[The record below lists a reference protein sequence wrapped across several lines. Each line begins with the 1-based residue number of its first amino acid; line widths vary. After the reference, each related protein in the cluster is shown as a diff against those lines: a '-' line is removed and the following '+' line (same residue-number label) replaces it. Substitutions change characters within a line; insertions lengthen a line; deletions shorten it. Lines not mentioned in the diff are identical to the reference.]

1 MSEYE
6 SVVRDGMRIDWDV
19 PIAMDDGVALR
30 ADVFRP
36 MAEGRYPVI
45 MTAGPYGKWL
55 HFDAFAVQ
63 YARLCAEHPEVL
75 SDSSNTYQ
83 VYEMCDPEKF
93 VPEGYVVVR
102 IDTRGAG
109 RSPGFLDIWSLREA
123 KDYAI
128 CIEWAAR
135 QAWSSGKIGL
145 SGISYLAMN
154 QWQVAA
160 LEPPHLTAMFVFEGA
175 YDYYRDM
182 VRHGGILCTF
192 SRVLYGPAILSVQHG
207 RGPRGPRGRFTGDWV
222 AGPETLSEEQLGA
235 NRRDWHQDCLTFG
248 LASDEFWTSRLPDLA
263 KIKVPLI
270 SLANWGGPGLHLR
283 GNVEGF
289 LGAAS
294 AQKWLEFHGLEHWTE
309 YYTDYGVGLQ
319 KRFFAHFLKGETNGW
334 DQEPRVRMKVRAPG
348 KEFVDRHEDAWPIPR
363 TQWTRLYLHPDDYG
377 LAGAPPARDGQ
388 VTYRGLSAGVTF
400 LTQPLEQEI
409 EITGPIAV
417 KLFVSSETEDA
428 DLFVV
433 VRAFAPDFKEVT
445 FQGHA
450 EPHTAIAH
458 GWLRASHRK
467 LDPERSLPY
476 RPYHPHDEVQKLEP
490 GEIYELDIEVWPTCV
505 VLPKD
510 YRIALT
516 VRGKDYEYPGDPVA
530 QIGMHGAYTG
540 VGPFRHDEA
549 SDRPPAIFDRDV
561 TLHCGPQRQAHVLLP
576 VIPKK

>member
-1 MSEYE
+1 
-6 SVVRDGMRIDWDV
+6 
-19 PIAMDDGVALR
+19 
-30 ADVFRP
+30 
-36 MAEGRYPVI
+36 
-45 MTAGPYGKWL
+45 
-55 HFDAFAVQ
+55 
-63 YARLCAEHPEVL
+63 
-75 SDSSNTYQ
+75 
-83 VYEMCDPEKF
+83 MCDPEKF
-93 VPEGYVVVR
+93 VPEGYAVVR

-123 KDYAI
+123 RDYAI

-160 LEPPHLTAMFVFEGA
+160 LEPPHLSAMFVFEGA

-192 SRVLYGPAILSVQHG
+192 SKVLYGPAILSVQHG
-207 RGPRGPRGRFTGDWV
+207 RGRRGPRSPFAGDWV

-235 NRRDWHQDCLTFG
+235 NRREWHQDCLAFG
-248 LASDEFWTSRLPDLA
+248 LATDEFWTSRLPDLS

-294 AQKWLEFHGLEHWTE
+294 PQKWLEFHGLEHWTE

-319 KRFFAHFLKGETNGW
+319 KRFFAHFLKGEANGW
-334 DQEPRVRMKVRAPG
+334 DKEPRVRMKVRAPG
-348 KEFVDRHEDAWPIPR
+348 KEFVDRYEDAWPIPR
-363 TQWTRLYLHPDDYG
+363 TLWTKLYLHPDDYG
-377 LAGAPPARDGQ
+377 LAREPPSRDGQ
-388 VTYRGLSAGVTF
+388 VTYRGLSAGVSF
-400 LTQPLEQEI
+400 LTQPLTEAT
-409 EITGPIAV
+409 EITGPIAA

-433 VRAFAPDFKEVT
+433 VRAFSPDFQEVT

-450 EPHTAIAH
+450 EPHTTIAQ

-467 LDPERSLPY
+467 LDPARSLPY
-476 RPYHPHDEVQKLEP
+476 RPYHLHDEV
-490 GEIYELDIEVWPTCV
+490 
-505 VLPKD
+505 
-510 YRIALT
+510 R
-516 VRGKDYEYPGDPVA
+516 
-530 QIGMHGAYTG
+530 
-540 VGPFRHDEA
+540 
-549 SDRPPAIFDRDV
+549 S
-561 TLHCGPQRQAHVLLP
+561 LLP
-576 VIPKK
+576 ARCTSSTSRCGRPAWCFRRSTASRSRCAARTTNIPVTRWRISACTAPTPAAARSATTKRATDRRRSSTATSPCTAARRSPCAAADCSGE